1 MTKELMEL
9 GFKKSKFEILLERK
23 DQPTATGHESMEFLF
38 APNPGEPSKPLRS
51 IASSGEMSRV
61 MLALKGTLAREDS
74 IPVLVFDEIDANVG
88 GEIARTVGTKMCSL
102 GDSHQVI
109 SISHLPQ
116 VASMAASHFVVKKEF
131 TKDGRTKSQI
141 RSVKNDERV
150 SELARMLGG
159 EKGTAEEH
167 AKNLMTVAA

>member
-1 MTKELMEL
+1 MEL
-9 GFKKSKFEILLERK
+9 GFKKSKFEILLEVK
-23 DQPTATGHESMEFLF
+23 EQPTAHGHETVEFLF
-38 APNPGEPSKPLRS
+38 SPNPGEPSKPLRA

-102 GDSHQVI
+102 GNSHQVI

-116 VASMAASHFVVKKEF
+116 VASMAESHFVVQKEF
-131 TKDGRTKSQI
+131 TKDGRTRSKI
-141 RSVKNDERV
+141 RSVKDNERV

-159 EKGTAEEH
+159 EKQTAEEH
-167 AKNLMTVAA
+167 AKNLMTAAA

>member
-1 MTKELMEL
+1 
-9 GFKKSKFEILLERK
+9 
-23 DQPTATGHESMEFLF
+23 
-38 APNPGEPSKPLRS
+38 
-51 IASSGEMSRV
+51 
-61 MLALKGTLAREDS
+61 
-74 IPVLVFDEIDANVG
+74 
-88 GEIARTVGTKMCSL
+88 
-102 GDSHQVI
+102 
-109 SISHLPQ
+109 
-116 VASMAASHFVVKKEF
+116 MAASHFVVKREF